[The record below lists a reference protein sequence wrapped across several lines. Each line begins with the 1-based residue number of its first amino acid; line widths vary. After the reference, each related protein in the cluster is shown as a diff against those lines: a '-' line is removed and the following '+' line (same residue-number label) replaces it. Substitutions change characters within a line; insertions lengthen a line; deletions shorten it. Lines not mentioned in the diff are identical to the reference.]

1 MKPVR
6 SMLYIPANN
15 QEWVETAPARYE
27 ADGYIFDL
35 EDSVPI
41 GEKAKARS
49 VLAQVAG
56 EWDHEAVI
64 TVRVNAPDT
73 GLFEADLEA
82 VGQDWLDGIIV
93 PKLPRVDDIR
103 RADHILTYLES
114 VREIANQID
123 ILALPETAAGIRRA
137 YEFCSA
143 SDRVAAV
150 IAATSR
156 GADAERALGF
166 NWTAAGRE
174 KRGYLSKLNLDG
186 RAAGLDQIHA
196 GAWTDVDNLAGLR
209 EELELV
215 ESLGYTGYHVIHPDH
230 IEPVNE
236 VFTPDSE
243 AVDRAQ
249 TLISRLETSEATE
262 QRGAIQFEGEMIDM
276 AHIRRAEQLLDRAK
290 AFGLLD

>member
-1 MKPVR
+1 MKAVR
-6 SMLYIPANN
+6 SLLYVPANN
-15 QEWVETAPARYE
+15 REWVNSAPARYT

-41 GEKAKARS
+41 DEKPTARS
-49 VLAQVAG
+49 IMQEAAG
-56 EWDHEAVI
+56 EWDDDAVI

-82 VGQDWLDGIIV
+82 VGHEWLDGIIV

-103 RADHILTYLES
+103 RTDHILTYLES
-114 VREIANQID
+114 VRDISKQID
-123 ILALPETAAGIRRA
+123 ILALPETAGGIRQA
-137 YEFCSA
+137 YDICSA
-143 SDRVAAV
+143 SDRVSAV

-166 NWTAAGRE
+166 NWTAAGTE

-196 GAWTDVDNLAGLR
+196 GAWTDVDDLAGLR

-215 ESLGYTGYHVIHPDH
+215 HSLGYTGYHVIHPDH
-230 IEPVNE
+230 IDPVNE
-236 VFTPDSE
+236 VFTPDPE
-243 AVDRAQ
+243 AVERAQ
-249 TLISRLETSEATE
+249 ALISRLESSEATE
-262 QRGAIQFEGEMIDM
+262 QRGAVQFEGEMIDL
-276 AHIRRAEQLLDRAK
+276 AHIRRAEQLLDRAR